1 MDLKETRAEKLK
13 RWSRESYLRN
23 REKVLQRSRDRYAAD
38 PEAKLAQGRAW
49 YATNREDKNAKNL
62 ANYYAKPEERKASRK
77 VWLDANRE
85 EVRRKA
91 REYAKANPEVLNRNT
106 RARVARKLQA
116 TPAWAN
122 KFFIDE
128 AYALAKLREKVCGGK
143 WHVDHIVPLRSKLVC
158 GLHTEH
164 NLQVI
169 PAMDNWQKNNKTWP
183 DMP

>member
-1 MDLKETRAEKLK
+1 MEETKEEKQR

-23 REKVLQRSRDRYAAD
+23 QDKVLQRSKDRYAANKD
-38 PEAKLAQGRAW
+38 EIQAQHREY
-49 YATNREDKNAKNL
+49 YADNKDAIDARNL

-77 VWLDANRE
+77 LWLDANRD

-91 REYAKANPEVLNRNT
+91 REYAKAHPEVLNKNT

-122 KFFIDE
+122 EFFIAE

-143 WHVDHIVPLRSKLVC
+143 WHVDHIVPLRSKQVC
-158 GLHTEH
+158 GLHVEH
-164 NLQVI
+164 NLRVI
-169 PAMDNWQKNNKTWP
+169 RAEENWAKNNKHWP

>member
-1 MDLKETRAEKLK
+1 MEETKEEKQR
-13 RWSRESYLRN
+13 RWARESYLRN
-23 REKVLQRSRDRYAAD
+23 RDAVLQRSKDRY
-38 PEAKLAQGRAW
+38 EANKEGIQLHQREY
-49 YATNREDKNAKNL
+49 YAENKTKIDARNL
-62 ANYYAKPEERKASRK
+62 ASYYAKSGERKASRK
-77 VWLDANRE
+77 VWLDANRD

-91 REYAKANPEVLNRNT
+91 REYAKTNPDVLNRNT

-158 GLHTEH
+158 GLHVEH
-164 NLQVI
+164 NLRVVR
-169 PAMDNWQKNNKTWP
+169 AEENWAKNNKHWP